1 MNAPHRMPGILA
13 YSFVLLWLILAMSSP
28 ARAGEASLALDA
40 PVALRAIARGET
52 IRAGDYDWRAAEPNG
67 ARASGEPEGLIA
79 RRPILAG
86 EVIRAIDVAAPML
99 VKRGETT
106 TLVAEAPGV
115 RVTQIAVAMKS
126 GAKGDIVEFRNVN
139 SERVV
144 KAVVIGENLA
154 LAQTRPGI

>member
-1 MNAPHRMPGILA
+1 MNAPFRMPGIAA
-13 YSFVLLWLILAMSSP
+13 YAFALLWLLLVMAP
-28 ARAGEASLALDA
+28 QARAGETSIPLDA
-40 PVALRAIARGET
+40 PVATRQIARGET
-52 IRAGDYDWRAAEPNG
+52 IRAGDYDWRAAAPS
-67 ARASGEPEGLIA
+67 AAQASGDPEGLIA

-86 EVIRAIDVAAPML
+86 EIIRAIDVAAPML
-99 VKRGETT
+99 VKRGETA

-126 GAKGDIVEFRNVN
+126 GAKGDIIEFRNVN

-154 LAQTRPGI
+154 HAQMRPGI